1 MSSFEPSCQ
10 PTPSALNRL
19 SFALSRHS
27 NRHVVAT
34 STSPSATGFSFSLG
48 YGYGNGYGFGIGF
61 GFGFVACLP
70 AFSLAYRS
78 RRLCCRCSL
87 SLAVKGVSVSPLPLT
102 ASCRVL
108 TLHARSFYLFSAL
121 LVSFSSC
128 PCLFHCVC
136 AFVSLPCPYVR
147 LSVRLAACPPACL
160 GLSCLE
166 SFTFYC
172 RIILSRLAQTQR
184 FTTKSSSLVTLTQTP
199 ELSPDTDPD
208 PQQDPWL
215 CILRTVVQMQQ
226 NN

>member
-1 MSSFEPSCQ
+1 MTSFEPSCQ
-10 PTPSALNRL
+10 PAPSALNRL
-19 SFALSRHS
+19 SSALSGHS
-27 NRHVVAT
+27 NRHVVAI
-34 STSPSATGFSFSLG
+34 STSPSRRRLHLPPASASASATATASASDSDSDSF
-48 YGYGNGYGFGIGF
+48 
-61 GFGFVACLP
+61 LP

-78 RRLCCRCSL
+78 RLCCRCSL
-87 SLAVKGVSVSPLPLT
+87 SSAVKGVSVSPLPLT

-108 TLHARSFYLFSAL
+108 PSCSFLLSIQLCSFRFRPAR
-121 LVSFSSC
+121 VSFT
-128 PCLFHCVC
+128 VC
-136 AFVSLPCPYVR
+136 AFVSLPCPSIR
-147 LSVRLAACPPACL
+147 LSACPPRCLPACL

-215 CILRTVVQMQQ
+215 CILRTVVHM
-226 NN
+226 